1 MIKSVTITNHLDESI
16 KLDLFNPE
24 ESGFIIKNIEGLG
37 PVKANINF
45 KELATNDGSID
56 NSTRLC

>member
-45 KELATNDGSID
+45 KE
-56 NSTRLC
+56 